1 MAFCQNCGAELK
13 EGARFCENC
22 GAAVLSTQEPAY
34 TQPVY
39 NEPVYS
45 EPEPQPVYSE
55 PAAVVNNAEQQSA
68 AKSALILSIVGLVLS
83 ELGLPGIIVCA
94 IAKSKIKSA
103 TELGAIGAKIKVA
116 RILATVGMVFSIIM
130 TVVWFIYLVAIIGV
144 ASSGAFED
152 LADEISD
159 LF

>member
-13 EGARFCENC
+13 DGARFCENC
-22 GAAVLSTQEPAY
+22 GAAVPSVQ
-34 TQPVY
+34 
-39 NEPVYS
+39 EPVYS
-45 EPEPQPVYSE
+45 QPAYSAPEPQPVYSE
-55 PAAVVNNAEQQSA
+55 PTAVVNTEEQSSA

-94 IAKSKIKSA
+94 IAKGKVKNA
-103 TELGAIGAKIKVA
+103 VALGATGAKIKVA

-144 ASSGAFED
+144 ASSGALDELFEE
-152 LADEISD
+152 LEYA
-159 LF
+159 F